1 MEQFLQYTIL
11 GLVLGGIYGIAAS
24 GLVLT
29 CTTSGI
35 FNFGHGSIAMLSAF
49 VYWQVRFGW
58 HWPAPLALVAV
69 LGVFAPALGALLHV
83 SIMRGLRETTE
94 ITRITVTVALTV
106 GSLALAN
113 WIWDPTVPRRFD
125 YFFGGTHQVSIA
137 GSRITYHELFAL
149 ATAVVI
155 AVGLRFFFART
166 RTGVGMRAVVDDP
179 PLLRLSG
186 GRPDRLATLSWAL
199 GSMLA
204 ALAGILITPILG
216 GSLDPNALTLL
227 VIDAFAAAVFGRLR
241 SVPLTFLGAVVLG
254 LANNYV
260 LAYFP
265 SERWTWTS
273 DFRISLPMILLF
285 VVLLWLPQDRLR
297 GATITRARERFRV
310 PTLRS
315 AVAWAVVLVVVMFLL
330 KEIMAPTVVNTM
342 VTGMTFAII
351 ALSLVP
357 LTGYAGEINLA
368 PVSFGAIGTI
378 IAYHYGIT
386 GHGVDTRMT
395 IWGLLLAAA
404 VCAVVGALVALP
416 ALRLRG
422 LYLALATMAFGVFVS
437 TMVVADTVPRV
448 LPLVH
453 TRFSI
458 FPNGTLNVPR
468 PRFGPID
475 LANGGQFLMVVTVL
489 FAVLGV
495 LMVTLRRSGYGQRLV
510 ALKDSPA
517 ACATLG
523 QNPVRLK
530 LSVFMLSAA
539 IAGVGGALMSTAVV
553 SVSPD
558 RFTIFVSLGL
568 VMTVVVAGIGYVSGA
583 LAGGLLAGVGFVA
596 LQDVFA
602 KVGTDHATLQ
612 GLFSF
617 LGHFSTVL
625 PALIGVS
632 LSRNPTGFVNDL
644 IERYEVFRRARIM
657 LGAGL
662 VIEAGLYL
670 LAYTDTISNWWFVAL
685 TALLGAAWPRI
696 TSAVLDRLAARAV
709 SAVPG
714 LSLTAAPGGS
724 SGAGRV
730 PLELVGV
737 DVPFTPA
744 HRALLDR
751 ALGLPEPPPAAA
763 ARATTGSSAAGR
775 ARVAVSAAQVP
786 AS

>member
-1 MEQFLQYTIL
+1 MDQFLQYTIL

-29 CTTSGI
+29 CTTSGV

-49 VYWQVRFGW
+49 LYWQVRFDW
-58 HWPAPLALVAV
+58 NWPTPVALVAV
-69 LGVFAPALGALLHV
+69 LGVFAPAFGALLHIT
-83 SIMRGLRETTE
+83 IMRGLRETTE

-106 GSLALAN
+106 GALALAN

-125 YFFGGTHQVSIA
+125 YFFGGTNQVKIF
-137 GSRITYHELFAL
+137 GSRITYHELLAL
-149 ATAVVI
+149 AAAVLI
-155 AVGLRFFFART
+155 AVGLRFFFYRT

-179 PLLRLSG
+179 PLLQLTG
-186 GRPDRLATLSWAL
+186 GRPERLATLSWAL
-199 GSMLA
+199 GAMLA

-216 GSLDPNALTLL
+216 GALDPNALTLL

-273 DFRISLPMILLF
+273 NFRISLPMILLF
-285 VVLLWLPQDRLR
+285 VVLLVLPQDRLR
-297 GATITRARERFRV
+297 GGTITRARERFRV
-310 PTLRS
+310 PTMRS
-315 AVAWAVVLVVVMFLL
+315 AVVWAVILVVGMFLL
-330 KEIMAPTVVNTM
+330 REIMAPAVVNTM
-342 VTGMTFAII
+342 VIGMTFAVI

-378 IAYHYGIT
+378 IAYHYGVT
-386 GHGVDTRMT
+386 GSGVDTRMT
-395 IWGLLLAAA
+395 VWGLLLAAA

-448 LPLVH
+448 LPLLHVE
-453 TRFSI
+453 FSI

-468 PRFGPID
+468 PRLGPID
-475 LANGGQFLMVVTVL
+475 LADGGTFLMVITVL

-495 LMVTLRRSGYGQRLV
+495 LMVALRRSGYGHRLV

-539 IAGVGGALMSTAVV
+539 IAGLGGALMSAAMV
-553 SVSPD
+553 SVNPD
-558 RFTIFVSLGL
+558 RFVIFVSLGL

-583 LAGGLLAGVGFVA
+583 FAGGLLAGVGFVA
-596 LQDVFA
+596 LQNMFD
-602 KVGTDHATLQ
+602 KVGTDHASLSS
-612 GLFSF
+612 LFSF
-617 LGHFSTVL
+617 LSQFSTVL
-625 PALIGVS
+625 PALIGIG
-632 LSRNPTGFVNDL
+632 LARNPTGFVDD
-644 IERYEVFRRARIM
+644 IIRAFEVFRRARVM
-657 LGAGL
+657 LAAGL
-662 VIEAGLYL
+662 ALQAAIYL
-670 LAYTDTISNWWFVAL
+670 LAYTDTFSNWWFVAL
-685 TALLGAAWPRI
+685 TVLLWGIWPRI
-696 TSAVLDRLAARAV
+696 TPLVSDRLAPAVRARRA
-709 SAVPG
+709 
-714 LSLTAAPGGS
+714 
-724 SGAGRV
+724 GAGALPAGPADGPAEV

-737 DVPFTPA
+737 DVPLTDE
-744 HRALLDR
+744 HRRVLDR
-751 ALGLPEPPPAAA
+751 ALGLPETAALPGDLAAVPGRVTPSAGIPPAG
-763 ARATTGSSAAGR
+763 TL
-775 ARVAVSAAQVP
+775 VP
-786 AS
+786 AP

>member
-1 MEQFLQYTIL
+1 VGPGVDQFLQYTIL

-49 VYWQVRFGW
+49 LYWQVRFDW
-58 HWPAPLALVAV
+58 NWPAPLALVAV
-69 LGVFAPALGALLHV
+69 LGVFAPALGALLHI

-94 ITRITVTVALTV
+94 ITRITVTVALTI
-106 GSLALAN
+106 GALSLAN
-113 WIWDPTVPRRFD
+113 WIWDPTVPRQFE
-125 YFFGGTHQVSIA
+125 YFFGSTHTVSIF
-137 GSRITYHELFAL
+137 GSRITYHELLAL
-149 ATAVVI
+149 AAAVGI
-155 AVGLRFFFART
+155 AVGLRFLFVRT

-179 PLLRLSG
+179 PLLQLTG
-186 GRPDRLATLSWAL
+186 GRPERLATLSWAL

-216 GSLDPNALTLL
+216 GALDPNALTLL

-273 DFRISLPMILLF
+273 NFRISLPMITLF
-285 VVLLWLPQDRLR
+285 VVLLVLPQDRLR
-297 GATITRARERFRV
+297 GGTITRTRERFRV
-310 PTLRS
+310 PSLRA
-315 AVAWAVVLVVVMFLL
+315 AVGWGVALVVMMFLL
-330 KEIMAPTVVNTM
+330 KEIMAPTAINTM
-342 VTGMTFAII
+342 IIGMTFAII

-378 IAYHYGIT
+378 IVFHHGLT
-386 GHGVDTRMT
+386 GSGVSSRMT
-395 IWGLLLAAA
+395 VWGLLLAAV

-437 TMVVADTVPRV
+437 TMVVADGASRV
-448 LPLVH
+448 LPLLH
-453 TRFSI
+453 TRFTI
-458 FPNGTLNVPR
+458 FPNGTLNVP
-468 PRFGPID
+468 PPKVGPID
-475 LANGGQFLMVVTVL
+475 LTDGNTFLMVVTAL
-489 FAVLGV
+489 FAVLGILIV
-495 LMVTLRRSGYGQRLV
+495 ALRRSGYGHRLV

-523 QNPVRLK
+523 QNPIRLK

-539 IAGVGGALMSTAVV
+539 IAGVGGALMSAALV
-553 SVSPD
+553 SVNPD

-583 LAGGLLAGVGFVA
+583 LVGGLLAGVGYVA
-596 LQDVFA
+596 IQNMFD
-602 KVGTDHATLQ
+602 KIGTDQAGLH
-612 GLFSF
+612 GLFHF
-617 LGHFSTVL
+617 LSEFSTVM
-625 PALIGVS
+625 PALIGVG
-632 LSRNPTGFVNDL
+632 LARNPTGFVDDI
-644 IERYEVFRRARIM
+644 IEGFTVFRRARVM
-657 LGAGL
+657 LVAGIGLEGA
-662 VIEAGLYL
+662 VYL

-685 TALLGAAWPRI
+685 TALLFVLWPRVTQVVMARVERM
-696 TSAVLDRLAARAV
+696 TSPAAEPRPEDA
-709 SAVPG
+709 
-714 LSLTAAPGGS
+714 
-724 SGAGRV
+724 

-744 HRALLDR
+744 HRRLLDR
-751 ALGLPEPPPAAA
+751 ALGLPAMAAA
-763 ARATTGSSAAGR
+763 TGEAAVPTVEVSHG
-775 ARVAVSAAQVP
+775 VA
-786 AS
+786 

>member
-49 VYWQVRFGW
+49 IYWQIRFDW
-58 HWPAPLALVAV
+58 NWPAPLALIAV
-69 LGVFAPALGALLHV
+69 LGVFAPALGALLHL

-125 YFFGGTHQVSIA
+125 YFFGPTHQVNVL
-137 GSRITYHELFAL
+137 GSHITYHELLAL
-149 ATAVVI
+149 TAAVVI
-155 AVGLRFFFART
+155 AVGLRFFFYRT

-179 PLLRLSG
+179 PLLRLTG
-186 GRPDRLATLSWAL
+186 GRPERLATLSWAF
-199 GSMLA
+199 GAMLA

-273 DFRISLPMILLF
+273 NFRISLPMILLF
-285 VVLLWLPQDRLR
+285 VVLLRLPQDRLR
-297 GATITRARERFRV
+297 GGTITRARERFRV
-310 PTLRS
+310 PTMRMALS
-315 AVAWAVVLVVVMFLL
+315 WAVILVVGMFLL

-342 VTGMTFAII
+342 VTGMTFAIV

-386 GHGVDTRMT
+386 GSGPDTRMT
-395 IWGLLLAAA
+395 VWGLLLAAV

-448 LPLVH
+448 LPLLH
-453 TRFSI
+453 IKFSI

-468 PRFGPID
+468 PRLGAID
-475 LANGGQFLMVVTVL
+475 LADGGTFLMVVTIL

-495 LMVTLRRSGYGQRLV
+495 LMVALRRSGYGHRLV

-539 IAGVGGALMSTAVV
+539 IAGLGGALMSSALV
-553 SVSPD
+553 SVNPD

-568 VMTVVVAGIGYVSGA
+568 VMTVVVAGIGHVSGA

-596 LQDVFA
+596 LQNVFD
-602 KVGTDHATLQ
+602 KVGTDHSSLH

-617 LGHFSTVL
+617 LGQFSTVL
-625 PALIGVS
+625 PALIGVG
-632 LSRNPTGFVNDL
+632 LSRNPTGFVNDI
-644 IERYEVFRRARIM
+644 IETFAVFRRARAM

-662 VIEAGLYL
+662 ALQAVVYL

-685 TALLGAAWPRI
+685 SFLLWGIWPRV
-696 TSAVLDRLAARAV
+696 TPLVTDRFVLAARARKV
-709 SAVPG
+709 GLAV
-714 LSLTAAPGGS
+714 AGS
-724 SGAGRV
+724 GEV

-737 DVPFTPA
+737 DVPFAPE
-744 HRALLDR
+744 HLALLDR
-751 ALGLPEPPPAAA
+751 TLGLPGTPAMRA
-763 ARATTGSSAAGR
+763 ARLGSSPSTEAGWE
-775 ARVAVSAAQVP
+775 ARHGLA
-786 AS
+786 

>member
-1 MEQFLQYTIL
+1 MDQFLQYTIL

-58 HWPAPLALVAV
+58 NWPAPLALVAV
-69 LGVFAPALGALLHV
+69 LGVFAPALGALLHL
-83 SIMRGLRETTE
+83 SIMRGLRDTTE

-125 YFFGGTHQVSIA
+125 YFFGPTHQVDIA
-137 GSRITYHELFAL
+137 GSHITYHELLAL
-149 ATAVVI
+149 AAAVMI
-155 AVGLRFFFART
+155 AVGLRFFFYRT

-179 PLLRLSG
+179 PLLQLTG
-186 GRPDRLATLSWAL
+186 GRPERLATMSWAL
-199 GSMLA
+199 GAMLA

-265 SERWTWTS
+265 SQRWTWTS
-273 DFRISLPMILLF
+273 NFRISLPMILLF

-297 GATITRARERFRV
+297 GGTITRARERFRV
-310 PTLRS
+310 PTMRMALI
-315 AVAWAVVLVVVMFLL
+315 WAVVLVVGMFLL
-330 KEIMAPTVVNTM
+330 KAIMAPTVVNTM

-386 GHGVDTRMT
+386 GSGPDTRMT
-395 IWGLLLAAA
+395 VWGLLLAAV
-404 VCAVVGALVALP
+404 VCTVVGALVALP

-448 LPLVH
+448 LPLLH
-453 TRFSI
+453 LKFSI

-468 PRFGPID
+468 PRLGVID
-475 LANGGQFLMVVTVL
+475 LANGGTFLMVVTIL

-495 LMVTLRRSGYGQRLV
+495 LMVALRRSGYGHRLV

-539 IAGVGGALMSTAVV
+539 IAGLGGALMSSALV
-553 SVSPD
+553 SVNPD

-596 LQDVFA
+596 LQNVFD
-602 KVGTDHATLQ
+602 KVGTDHSSLHD
-612 GLFSF
+612 LFSF
-617 LGHFSTVL
+617 LSQFSTVL
-625 PALIGVS
+625 PALIGIS
-632 LSRNPTGFVNDL
+632 LSRSPTGFVNDI
-644 IERYEVFRRARIM
+644 IETFAVFRRARVM

-662 VIEAGLYL
+662 ALQAAIYL
-670 LAYTDTISNWWFVAL
+670 LAYTDTTSNWWLVAL
-685 TALLGAAWPRI
+685 SVLLWGIWPRI
-696 TSAVLDRLAARAV
+696 TPLVTDRLVPAARARV
-709 SAVPG
+709 AGPS
-714 LSLTAAPGGS
+714 TAGS
-724 SGAGRV
+724 GEA

-737 DVPFTPA
+737 DVPFTPE
-744 HRALLDR
+744 HLALLDR
-751 ALGLPEPPPAAA
+751 TLGLPGTPVVRAVPAARLEPTRSPEA
-763 ARATTGSSAAGR
+763 VGEARHGLA
-775 ARVAVSAAQVP
+775 
-786 AS
+786 